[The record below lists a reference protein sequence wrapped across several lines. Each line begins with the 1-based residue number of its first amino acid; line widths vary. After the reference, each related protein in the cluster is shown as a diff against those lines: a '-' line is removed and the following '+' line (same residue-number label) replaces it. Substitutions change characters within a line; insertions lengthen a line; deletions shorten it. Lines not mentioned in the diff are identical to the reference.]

1 MESIVYILLCL
12 AFALFRIICGMS
24 ESFVQLFKSTLCTIR
39 LLFIALCTNR
49 HFAHLYFGITD
60 KSFLICECL
69 FINACFNCSSE
80 YLGVSCWVCGELQS
94 TLPASDEVLAAV
106 TLPLTSSMAILLSF

>member
-1 MESIVYILLCL
+1 MVCL
-12 AFALFRIICGMS
+12 SPFYNFLKRS
-24 ESFVQLFKSTLCTIR
+24 LHSTLCTIR

-60 KSFLICECL
+60 KRFLICECL

-80 YLGVSCWVCGELQS
+80 YLGVSCWVYGELQS
-94 TLPASDEVLAAV
+94 TLPASDEVLVAV
-106 TLPLTSSMAILLSF
+106 TLPLTSSMHPVAILLSF